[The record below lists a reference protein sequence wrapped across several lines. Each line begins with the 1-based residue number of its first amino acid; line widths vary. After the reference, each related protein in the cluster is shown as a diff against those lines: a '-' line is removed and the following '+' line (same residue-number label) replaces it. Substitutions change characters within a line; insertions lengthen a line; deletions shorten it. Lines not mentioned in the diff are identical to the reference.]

1 MGPAVSEMDLEAE
14 GILEDFEG
22 NPVTTVG
29 VEIRNAGG
37 GLSEAL
43 DVEPVLLHGGDT
55 VYVVMRCDVT
65 GVNHKP
71 IKGDEGNWKRIHV
84 MRATDATIMDSA
96 AVRKAIDSQRE
107 RIRREH
113 ERRKGVEHLF
123 PDPEPDANE

>member
-1 MGPAVSEMDLEAE
+1 MGAAVSDMNLEEE
-14 GILEDFEG
+14 GILASFEG
-22 NPVTTVG
+22 SPVTAVG

-43 DVEPVLLHGGDT
+43 DVDPIVLHGGDT

-65 GVNHKP
+65 GVNHQP
-71 IKGDEGNWKRIHV
+71 IKGDEGNWKRVHV
-84 MRATDATIMDSA
+84 MRATDATILDSS
-96 AVRKAIDSQRE
+96 AVRKAIDSQRD

-123 PDPEPDANE
+123 PDPEDDGAE

>member
-1 MGPAVSEMDLEAE
+1 MGPAVSQMDLAEA
-14 GILEDFEG
+14 GILYDFEG

-29 VEIRNAGG
+29 VEVRNAGG

-43 DVEPVLLHGGDT
+43 DIEPVILHGGDT

-71 IKGDEGNWKRIHV
+71 VKGDEGNWKRIMV
-84 MRATDATIMDSA
+84 MRATDCTILDTA
-96 AVRKAIDSQRE
+96 AVRKAIDTQRE

-113 ERRKGVEHLF
+113 ERRKGIDHLF
-123 PDPEPDANE
+123 EDPEGVTE

>member
-1 MGPAVSEMDLEAE
+1 MDLAAE
-14 GILEDFEG
+14 GILENFEG
-22 NPVTTVG
+22 NPVTAVG
-29 VEIRNAGG
+29 VEVRNAGG

-43 DVEPVLLHGGDT
+43 SVDPVMLHGGDT

-107 RIRREH
+107 RIKKEM
-113 ERRKGVEHLF
+113 ERRQGVSRMF
-123 PDPEPDANE
+123 DDPPEGDVTQ